1 MAFEPTISSGFA
13 EGGRTDG
20 VRLEAAFRE
29 TYHGTNRPALHQ
41 ILTKFAAAL
50 TAASE
55 DPATMT
61 VNEAVTFLETAAN
74 LDDVI
79 AEY

>member
-1 MAFEPTISSGFA
+1 MFNPNISCGFA

-20 VRLEAAFRE
+20 VRLESAFRQ
-29 TYHGTNRPALHQ
+29 TYHGTNYSALHQ
-41 ILTKFAAAL
+41 ILTKLGSAL

-61 VNEAVTFLETAAN
+61 INDAITFLETEAN
-74 LDDVI
+74 VLKVI